1 MRTNLCCEPWW
12 VSGWTAAAW
21 GVLSWVTWKGCPVLF
36 PASLFILGCVR
47 IPHIQPRRAAQSGV
61 SNPRTTRDIYFHFFF
76 CEAHYFSYVI
86 DLLGL
91 TRLCSHVLLPAFF
104 FKVFHCCF
112 TLNENDFEA
121 PVSCWC
127 EIIFVENISKAE
139 GLLYVFCIATHSYCW
154 IRNRNRNC
162 ISFQTISGE

>member
-1 MRTNLCCEPWW
+1 MGYLERLSSPLSCFIIHIRLRTYSSHSASQGSPERGLQPPHDQ
-12 VSGWTAAAW
+12 GY
-21 GVLSWVTWKGCPVLF
+21 LF
-36 PASLFILGCVR
+36 P
-47 IPHIQPRRAAQSGV
+47 
-61 SNPRTTRDIYFHFFF
+61 FFF

-121 PVSCWC
+121 PVSC
-127 EIIFVENISKAE
+127 
-139 GLLYVFCIATHSYCW
+139 
-154 IRNRNRNC
+154 
-162 ISFQTISGE
+162 